1 MKNFKYAT
9 HPKIQNLRLPAIAV
23 LFNAGK
29 AGILETSNLPDNSL
43 LVGYLDDQPVITC
56 QTEIP
61 EWVESKDM
69 RLWQPELEPPMLKA
83 VNRARQLINW
93 QENFQYC
100 GRCGTKTELHASEPA
115 FYCAKC
121 GASFY
126 PRLDPAVIVAVLK
139 NDEILLAHNARFSNN
154 IYGLI
159 AGFIEGGETMED
171 AVRREVMEEV
181 SIKVR
186 NIRYF
191 RSQNWPFPNAFMLG
205 CIAEYESGDVTPDG
219 VEIVDAGFFRRDNL
233 PELPLPGSVARGIVN
248 AWINGEL
255 KGNI

>member
-1 MKNFKYAT
+1 MKNFKYAA
-9 HPKIQNLRLPAIAV
+9 HPQIQNLKLPALAV
-23 LFNAGK
+23 LFDSGK
-29 AGILETSNLPDNSL
+29 AGILETSNPPDKSL
-43 LVGYLDDQPVITC
+43 LVGYLDDQPVIACRTG
-56 QTEIP
+56 IP
-61 EWVESKDM
+61 SWVEAKDM
-69 RLWQPELEPPMLKA
+69 RQWQQTDDPAMLKA
-83 VNRARQLINW
+83 INRARQLINW

-100 GRCGTKTELHASEPA
+100 GRCGAKTELHASEPA

-126 PRLDPAVIVAVLK
+126 PRLDPAIIVAVLR

-171 AVRREVMEEV
+171 AVQREIMEEV

-205 CIAEYESGDVTPDG
+205 CVAEYESGEVTPDG
-219 VEIVDAGFFRRDNL
+219 VEIVDAGFFHRNNL

-255 KGNI
+255 TDNV